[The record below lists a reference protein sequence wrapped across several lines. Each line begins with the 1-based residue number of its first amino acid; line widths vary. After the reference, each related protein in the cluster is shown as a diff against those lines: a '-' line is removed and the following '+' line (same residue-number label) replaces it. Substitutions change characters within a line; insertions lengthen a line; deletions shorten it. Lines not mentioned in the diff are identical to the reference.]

1 MSTKTISHYEILER
15 LGEGGMGA
23 VYRAVDTRLGR
34 SVAIKLLRVGGTADA
49 ENKKRFIQE
58 ARAASALNHPHII
71 TIYDIGHEA
80 GVDFIVMEYVA
91 GASLADVIGRA
102 GLDIREALQYA
113 VQIADALAAAHAA
126 GIVHRDIKPSN
137 IVVSEK
143 GSIKVLDFGLAK
155 LIESVDVTPID
166 EHLTTA
172 TEGSRKHP
180 QTDEGTIL
188 GTAAYMSP
196 EQAEGKRA
204 DARSDVFSFG
214 ALLYEMVTGRRAFHG
229 DTKMSTLAAIL
240 AKEPD
245 PPSRIVPGLSR
256 DLEKVIVRCL
266 RKSSERRWQSMADL
280 KVALNE
286 LLEETES
293 GSLAAPVSNPH
304 RLWPRR
310 PIRLAAIAIIAMG
323 VLAFSA
329 WWAVLSPTPA
339 DSRPFR
345 MRLTADVGW
354 TDYPAISRDG
364 RILAYASDRSGEG
377 NLDIWV
383 QQVPDGAPVRLTRHA
398 ADDDD
403 PSFSADGSKIAFHSS
418 RLEGGVYVVPTLGG
432 EERLLAKRGY
442 SPRFSP
448 DGAWIAYGVA
458 ESPGGRIDVA
468 PATGGPATPVT
479 AGFYLAQAPVWSP
492 DGRFLLFWG
501 QRHRDAPPE
510 NNVDWYVVPATG
522 GPAVGTSVRRVLQRE
537 GFQGFHGLPTP
548 DAWVQVG
555 NRILFHGHVGDSWNM
570 WQVALSPNTWQV
582 SGAPQGVTFGTTDE
596 AAASVTADG
605 RMAFISR
612 TMSADIWSLPVDTDR
627 GTVQGPVTRVTQDA
641 ADDYD
646 PTLSVD
652 GSTLVFRSRR
662 AGRYDVVLRNLGT
675 GSETMLTQTTADEHP
690 AVSPDGTNVAYSVP
704 QNGKMPI
711 FVMAATGGVPQQV
724 CVDCGDVEQWS
735 PDGGAI
741 LYVTVDDPSGVG
753 LLKVGS
759 AQQNDWLKH
768 PGYGI
773 YNPRFSSDG
782 GWVAFNGRLDKL
794 APARVFVAKVQGL
807 MAAPEKEWI
816 VVSEDGEAP
825 GWSPQANLLYF
836 WSDRDGSPCL
846 WAQRLDPATKRPSG
860 SPVSVQHFH
869 SRGLSWRNLYL
880 GAPDIAVVRDN
891 ILFNLGEHTG
901 NIWITELPPYRSS
914 LW

>member
-1 MSTKTISHYEILER
+1 MSTRIISHYEILEL

-34 SVAIKLLRVGGTADA
+34 PVAIKLLRGGGTADA

-71 TIYDIGHEA
+71 TIYDIGHDA

-91 GASLADVIGRA
+91 GASLAHVIEPT
-102 GLDIREALQYA
+102 GLQIRKALRYA

-137 IVVSEK
+137 IMVSEK

-155 LIESVDVTPID
+155 LTESVGFKPID

-172 TEGSRKHP
+172 TEGSRR
-180 QTDEGTIL
+180 QVRTEEGTIL

-204 DARSDVFSFG
+204 DARSDAFSFG
-214 ALLYEMVTGRRAFHG
+214 AVLYEMVTGRRAFPG
-229 DTKMSTLAAIL
+229 DTMMSTLAAIL

-245 PPSRIVPGLSR
+245 PPSRLVEGLSR
-256 DLEKVIVRCL
+256 DVEKVIARCL
-266 RKSSERRWQSMADL
+266 RKNPERRWQSMADL
-280 KVALNE
+280 KVALDE

-293 GSLAAPVSNPH
+293 GGVAAPVSNPA
-304 RLWPRR
+304 RPWRR
-310 PIRLAAIAIIAMG
+310 RSIRLTGAIAIIGMA
-323 VLAFSA
+323 VLAFSVWRA
-329 WWAVLSPTPA
+329 LMFPPA
-339 DSRPFR
+339 ADPRPFR
-345 MRLTADVGW
+345 IRLTSDVGW

-383 QQVPDGAPVRLTRHA
+383 QQLPDGSPVRLTRHA

-403 PSFSADGSKIAFHSS
+403 PSFSADGSRLAFHSS
-418 RLEGGVYVVPTLGG
+418 RLGGGVYVVPTLGG

-448 DGAWIAYGVA
+448 DGMWIAYGVA
-458 ESPGGRIDVA
+458 ASPGGRIDVA
-468 PATGGPATPVT
+468 PAAGGPATPVT

-501 QRHRDAPPE
+501 QRDRDVPPE
-510 NNVDWYVVPATG
+510 SNVDWYVVPATG
-522 GPAVGTSVRRVLQRE
+522 GTAVRTGARRALQRE

-548 DAWVQVG
+548 DAWVQAG
-555 NRILFHGHVGDSWNM
+555 NRILFHGHVGDSGNM
-570 WQVALSPNTWQV
+570 WQMALSPNSWNV
-582 SGAPQGVTFGTTDE
+582 SGVPQGVTFGTTDE

-612 TMSADIWSLPVDTDR
+612 MMSADIWSLPVDADR
-627 GTVQGPVTRVTQDA
+627 GTVRGPVTRVTQDA

-646 PTLSVD
+646 ATLSVD

-675 GSETMLTQTTADEHP
+675 GTETMLTQTAADEHP
-690 AVSPDGTNVAYSVP
+690 AVSPDGTNVAYSAT

-711 FVMAATGGVPQQV
+711 FVMATTGGVPQQV

-741 LYVTVDDPSGVG
+741 LYVTVDDPSSVG

-759 AQQNDWLKH
+759 SQQDEWLKH

-782 GWVAFNGRLDKL
+782 GWIAFNGRLDTR

-846 WAQRLDPATKRPSG
+846 WAQHLDPATKRPAG
-860 SPVSVQHFH
+860 SPLSIQHFH

-880 GAPDIAVVRDN
+880 GAPDIAVVRDK
-891 ILFNLGEHTG
+891 IVFNLGEHTG
-901 NIWITELPPYRSS
+901 NIWITELPPIQD
-914 LW
+914 